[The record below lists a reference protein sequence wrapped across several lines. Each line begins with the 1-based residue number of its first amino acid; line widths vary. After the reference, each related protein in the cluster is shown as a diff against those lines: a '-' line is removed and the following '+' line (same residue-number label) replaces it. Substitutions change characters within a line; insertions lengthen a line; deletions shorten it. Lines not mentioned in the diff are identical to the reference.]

1 MITDGEGSRFSPC
14 VSYHRQTR
22 RIMNNKMATTK
33 SEKDLPLRND
43 IRRLG
48 DLLGETLKRLGG
60 KNLFDSEEQVR
71 ALCKQLRAKHSPE
84 TERRLKRLLHGLSAD
99 EAIGVIRAFSVY
111 FQLVNIAEQHHRI
124 RRKRFYELRTP
135 NEPQRGSI
143 ADTFRRIKSENSMLS
158 ESELRRRV
166 QRVID
171 GLEIVPVMTA
181 HPTEAA
187 RRTLLEKQRRL
198 SDLLT
203 AIDDSNLPK
212 RRQDD
217 LELQLAAEVE
227 SIWQTDEV
235 RHTQLQVLDEVSNAL
250 YYFDA
255 TLFDSVPALLE
266 ELEFQLGKHFT
277 GVKLRDGAV
286 PLRFGSWVGGD
297 RDGNPN
303 VTPGITW
310 ETLRLQQ
317 RTALKK
323 YLVAVADLSR
333 RLSESVRFARS
344 SPELQASIERDK
356 REMPKTA
363 EEVFNRNPE
372 EPYRQKLSFI
382 YRRLENTL
390 QRNRDLAGA
399 LRIETPN
406 QLISIRPALP
416 IIAAL
421 TKSSK
426 PIEGNYKTAAELW
439 EDLRLVR
446 DSLQSDKASLAA
458 RTVDRLMRQV
468 AVFGL
473 HLAALDLRQ
482 HSQRHTAALTEIT
495 RGLGLETDYAAMD
508 ETERVEWLTAELST
522 PRPLVATDASY
533 TTETTETLNVFRVAR
548 RALDEISQRAIRTYV
563 VSMTQ
568 QASDLLA
575 VLVLAKQAGLGDRG
589 IEGQRESRNEE
600 TPSMPQSR
608 LAVAPLFETIDDLRR
623 APDVMRQLFENP
635 AYRRILA
642 SQDNLQEVMIGYSDS
657 SKDGGILTSSWELYK
672 AQEQLW
678 EVARAHGV
686 ALRLFHGRG
695 GTVGRGGG
703 PSHEAI
709 LAQPPGTVAG
719 RIKITEQGEV
729 VSSKY
734 SLPEIAMRSLE
745 LTTAAVIAASL
756 TNSSPTKALE
766 ENTKK
771 NKNSVGVLPAASS
784 DFVEE
789 HSLGQWKSVMEEISE
804 TAFATYRGFVR
815 ETEGFLDYFSQAT
828 PVEELQHLRIGSR
841 PAKRKQG
848 SKSLDDLRAIPW
860 VFGWTQSRHLLPGWL
875 AVGTALETFLEPNPR
890 KNLALLREMYER
902 WPFFHSTISN
912 IEMTLAKAD
921 FQVARQYA
929 DRLPDRKLGRKI
941 FKMLE
946 AEFERACRVVLQIT
960 GEKRLLD
967 NSPVLQRSIAVRNPY
982 VDPMSYLQVEL
993 LARQR
998 DTKLSAEDREKLL
1011 YAILLTINGI
1021 AAGMRNT
1028 G

>member
-1 MITDGEGSRFSPC
+1 
-14 VSYHRQTR
+14 
-22 RIMNNKMATTK
+22 MNKKTVTTK
-33 SEKDLPLRND
+33 SEKNLPLGKD

-60 KNLFDSEEQVR
+60 EKLFDLEEQVR
-71 ALCKQLRAKHSPE
+71 ALCKQLRAEHSPA
-84 TERRLKRLLHGLSAD
+84 TERQLKRLLHGLSAD
-99 EAIGVIRAFSVY
+99 EATGVIRAFSVY

-124 RRKRFYELRTP
+124 RRKRFYELETP
-135 NEPQRGSI
+135 HQPQRGSI
-143 ADTFRRIKSENSMLS
+143 AETFQRIKAENRQLS
-158 ESELRRRV
+158 ETELRRRIQTV
-166 QRVID
+166 VDR
-171 GLEIVPVMTA
+171 LEIVPVMTA

-187 RRTLLEKQRRL
+187 RRTLLEKHRRL
-198 SDLLT
+198 AGLLSALDET
-203 AIDDSNLPK
+203 NLPE
-212 RRQDD
+212 RRQTD
-217 LELQLAAEVE
+217 LKSQLAAEVE

-235 RHTQLQVLDEVSNAL
+235 RHTQLQVLDEVNNAL

-255 TLFDSVPALLE
+255 TLFDSVPTLLE
-266 ELEFQLGKHFT
+266 ELEFQLGKHFH

-303 VTPGITW
+303 VTPEITW

-317 RTALKK
+317 RLTLRK
-323 YLVAVADLSR
+323 YLTAVADLSR
-333 RLSESVRFARS
+333 RLSESVRFAPPSR
-344 SPELQASIERDK
+344 ELQSSIEHDRQQ
-356 REMPKTA
+356 MPKTA
-363 EEVFNRNPE
+363 KEVFERNPE

-390 QRNRDLAGA
+390 QRNRDLKGA

-421 TKSSK
+421 TKSATPAES
-426 PIEGNYKTAAELW
+426 EYKTAAELW

-446 DSLQSDKASLAA
+446 DSLQSDKAKLAA
-458 RTVDRLMRQV
+458 RAVDRLMRQV

-482 HSQRHTAALTEIT
+482 HSERHSAALAEIT
-495 RGLGLETDYAAMD
+495 RGLGLEKDYAAMS
-508 ETERVEWLTAELST
+508 ETERVNWLTEELST

-533 TTETTETLNVFRVAR
+533 SAETTETLNVFRVAR
-548 RALDEISQRAIRTYV
+548 RSLDEISRRAIRTYV
-563 VSMTQ
+563 ISMTQ
-568 QASDLLA
+568 QPSDLLA
-575 VLVLAKQAGLGDRG
+575 VLVLAKQAGLGGGETERRRDG
-589 IEGQRESRNEE
+589 ETEE
-600 TPSMPQSR
+600 QNKTPSIPQSLNPSIPQSS
-608 LAVAPLFETIDDLRR
+608 LAVVPLFETIDDLRR
-623 APDVMRQLFENP
+623 APAVMRQLFENS
-635 AYRRILA
+635 AYRRVLA
-642 SQDNLQEVMIGYSDS
+642 SQGNLQEVMIGYSDS

-672 AQEQLW
+672 AQERLW
-678 EVARAHGV
+678 QVAREHGV
-686 ALRLFHGRG
+686 ELRLFHGRG

-709 LAQPPGTVAG
+709 LAQPRGTVAG

-756 TNSSPTKALE
+756 PDSSTKTHE
-766 ENTKK
+766 KNTKK
-771 NKNSVGVLPAASS
+771 RPDALRDPSC
-784 DFVEE
+784 DFVGEN
-789 HSLGQWKSVMEEISE
+789 SLGQWQAVMEEVSE
-804 TAFATYRGFVR
+804 TAFAAYRSFVR
-815 ETEGFLDYFSQAT
+815 GEGFLDYFTQAT

-841 PAKRKQG
+841 PAKRKAG

-875 AVGTALETFLEPNPR
+875 AVGSALESFVAQNPR
-890 KNLALLREMYER
+890 KHLALLKEMYER

-912 IEMTLAKAD
+912 IEMTLAKSD
-921 FQVARQYA
+921 FQIARQYA
-929 DRLPDRKLGRKI
+929 ERLPELKLGRHI
-941 FKMLE
+941 FQLLKNE
-946 AEFERACRVVLQIT
+946 HARTCRVVLQIT
-960 GEKRLLD
+960 GEKHLLD
-967 NSPVLQRSIAVRNPY
+967 KSPVLQRSIEVRNPY

-993 LARQR
+993 LARNR
-998 DTKLSAEDREKLL
+998 NDKLSTEDREKLL